1 MMKKAIVFFC
11 VCINSVCVFGATL
24 PVDTVV
30 LEAALEKIDRVG
42 SGESETRDTNI
53 VEEAKADLAMY
64 FLENADK
71 ELSVSQIAVKCKEF
85 VKNSKACTNFVTAYN
100 FYMKS
105 PSSCQEANSKG
116 ETISFN
122 GTSANFEKCNQE
134 YADTNVYNGDGTI
147 ATKGDLYGGGSL
159 YIQCKNWIKSA
170 KECTEYLRGYYVQK
184 LSESDLSE
192 NDKKIYQC
200 LSDKVNTGQM
210 KFPISITEKEC
221 GKK

>member
-1 MMKKAIVFFC
+1 MKKAIVFFC

-85 VKNSKACTNFVTAYN
+85 VKNSKACTNFITAYN
-100 FYMKS
+100 RNLDHANFCFS
-105 PSSCQEANSKG
+105 ANSRG
-116 ETISFN
+116 
-122 GTSANFEKCNQE
+122 
-134 YADTNVYNGDGTI
+134 GTI
-147 ATKGDLYGGGSL
+147 QGSNGEILTFEECQNYKNVDWYSGDAMTTKSKEVYAGSSAVGICKDWIDAATK
-159 YIQCKNWIKSA
+159 CV
-170 KECTEYLRGYYVQK
+170 EYLRIYYIQK
-184 LSESDLSE
+184 SSESGLSEK
-192 NDKKIYQC
+192 DKKIYQC

-210 KFPISITEKEC
+210 KFPTSITEKEC